1 MNTIQIQI
9 KHRLTE
15 VVLFTAEIPSDTPS
29 GLRTRVAL
37 EQATAAKAILRDAD
51 LRDANLGGANLGG
64 ANLGGANLIGANL
77 IDANLI
83 GANLR
88 RANLSDA
95 NLSGADLRD
104 ANLRRANLGGA
115 DLSGAD
121 LRRAN
126 LGDAD
131 LIDADLIDA
140 NLSDANL
147 IDANLS
153 AIRDDMFAVLSAAPN
168 EVQGLITALKDG
180 KVDGSTYEGECA
192 CLVGT
197 IANVRGKNYQ
207 ELGDLHPDSTRPI
220 EKFFFGISKGHTPEN
235 NPFSRLALE
244 WAEEWVTANPAA

>member
-88 RANLSDA
+88 RANLS
-95 NLSGADLRD
+95 
-104 ANLRRANLGGA
+104 
-115 DLSGAD
+115 
-121 LRRAN
+121 
-126 LGDAD
+126 
-131 LIDADLIDA
+131 
-140 NLSDANL
+140 
-147 IDANLS
+147 DANLS